1 MIQETATDGKANFKR
16 LLGYVKDRKIGL
28 VFAILGMIGY
38 GIVDTIFVYSIK
50 PLIDEGL
57 TGNNPDV
64 LKYMPIFVLLIVLFR
79 GICNFVASYGMAW
92 VGSHLV
98 MKIRRQIFSHLMTMP
113 VSFFDKNPTGDLLS
127 KITYDSTQV
136 SNAATK
142 ALINLV
148 RESAT
153 IIGLLGLMFYHS
165 WQLSM
170 VFFLVGPV
178 VALAIRIVS
187 KRFRKISRNIQ
198 TAMGKVTTSSEQMLN
213 GHREILS
220 FGGQQHEAGE
230 FDRVSNNIRRQQ
242 MKMASATAIANPAVQ
257 IIASSGLAIVLYI
270 ASFPGIIEQLT
281 PGTFTVI
288 VTSIMMLLKPLK
300 VITNINNE
308 IQKALAAC
316 TSLFSVLDMPG
327 ELDQGKVEVERA
339 KGQIK
344 LRGVSFSYPS
354 KPDVAV
360 LKNVDLD
367 IEAGETVAFV
377 GRSGSGKSTIASL
390 IPRFYDAGEGS
401 IELDDIPLG
410 DYRLA
415 NLREQI
421 AQVSQSVH
429 LFSGTIASNIAY
441 GMTEVTMEQ
450 IVKAAEMANVAEFVN
465 ELDEGY
471 DTLVGEKGVMLSGGQ
486 RQRIAIARALLRD
499 APILIM
505 DEATSALDT
514 ESERKIQQAV
524 DRVCSDRT
532 AIVIAHRLSTIER
545 ADNIVVIDD
554 GRVVEQGSHEQ
565 LLAAKGSYYQLH
577 NIQYGQKDA

>member
-1 MIQETATDGKANFKR
+1 MIEETATDSKANFKR
-16 LLGYVKDRKIGL
+16 LLSYVKDRKSGL
-28 VFAILGMIGY
+28 ILAIIGMIGY

-50 PLIDEGL
+50 PLIDDGL
-57 TGNNPDV
+57 TGNNPNV
-64 LKYMPIFVLLIVLFR
+64 LKYMPIFVMLIVLFR
-79 GICNFVASYGMAW
+79 GICNFASSYGMAW

-98 MKIRRQIFSHLMTMP
+98 MKIRRQIFTRLMSMP

-136 SNAATK
+136 SSAATN
-142 ALINLV
+142 ALVSLV
-148 RESAT
+148 RETAT

-178 VALAIRIVS
+178 VAVAIRIVS

-213 GHREILS
+213 GHREILA
-220 FGGQQHEAGE
+220 FGGQKQEADE
-230 FDRVSNNIRRQQ
+230 FDVVSNNIRRQQ
-242 MKMASATAIANPAVQ
+242 MKMASASAIANPAVQ

-270 ASFPGIIEQLT
+270 ASFPGIVEQLT

-300 VITNINNE
+300 VITSINNE

-316 TSLFSVLDMPG
+316 GSLFTVLDMPG
-327 ELDQGKVEVERA
+327 EVDEGSVEVERA
-339 KGQIK
+339 KGRVELK
-344 LRGVSFSYPS
+344 GVSFCYPS
-354 KPDVAV
+354 KPDIEV
-360 LKNVDLD
+360 LKNVDLE
-367 IEAGETVAFV
+367 IQAGETVAFV

-390 IPRFYDAGEGS
+390 IPRFYDVEHGS
-401 IELDDIPLG
+401 IELDGIPLS
-410 DYRLA
+410 DYTLN
-415 NLREQI
+415 NLRQQI

-429 LFSGTIASNIAY
+429 LFSGSIASNIAY
-441 GMTEVTMEQ
+441 GMSEASHEQ
-450 IVKAAEMANVAEFVN
+450 IVAAAEMANVAEFVN
-465 ELDEGY
+465 ELEDGY

-505 DEATSALDT
+505 DEATSALDS

-545 ADNIVVIDD
+545 ADKIVVIDE
-554 GRVVEQGSHEQ
+554 GRVVEQGDHET
-565 LLAAKGSYYQLH
+565 LMAAKGSYFQLRS
-577 NIQYGQKDA
+577 IQYGQAEE

>member
-1 MIQETATDGKANFKR
+1 MIEETATDSKANFKR
-16 LLGYVKDRKIGL
+16 LLSYVKDRKSGL
-28 VFAILGMIGY
+28 ILAIIGMIGY

-50 PLIDEGL
+50 PLIDDGL
-57 TGNNPDV
+57 TGNNPNV
-64 LKYMPIFVLLIVLFR
+64 LKYMPIFVMLIVLFR
-79 GICNFVASYGMAW
+79 GICNFASSYGMAW

-98 MKIRRQIFSHLMTMP
+98 MKIRRQIFTRLMSMP

-136 SNAATK
+136 SSAATN
-142 ALINLV
+142 ALVSLV
-148 RESAT
+148 RETAT

-178 VALAIRIVS
+178 VAVAIRIVS

-213 GHREILS
+213 GHREILA
-220 FGGQQHEAGE
+220 FGGQKQEADE
-230 FDRVSNNIRRQQ
+230 FDVVSNNIRRQQ
-242 MKMASATAIANPAVQ
+242 MKMASASAIANPAVQ

-270 ASFPGIIEQLT
+270 ASFPGIVEQLT

-300 VITNINNE
+300 VITSINNE

-316 TSLFSVLDMPG
+316 GSLFTVLDMPG
-327 ELDQGKVEVERA
+327 EVDEGSVEVERA
-339 KGQIK
+339 KGRVELK
-344 LRGVSFSYPS
+344 GVSFCYPS
-354 KPDVAV
+354 KPDIEV
-360 LKNVDLD
+360 LKNVDLE
-367 IEAGETVAFV
+367 IQAGETVAFV

-390 IPRFYDAGEGS
+390 IPRFYDVEYGS
-401 IELDDIPLG
+401 IELDGIPLS
-410 DYRLA
+410 DYTLN
-415 NLREQI
+415 NLRQQI

-429 LFSGTIASNIAY
+429 LFSGSIASNIAY
-441 GMTEVTMEQ
+441 GMSEASHEQ
-450 IVKAAEMANVAEFVN
+450 IVAAAEMANVAEFVN
-465 ELDEGY
+465 ELEDGY

-505 DEATSALDT
+505 DEATSALDS

-545 ADNIVVIDD
+545 ADKIVVIDE
-554 GRVVEQGSHEQ
+554 GRVVEQGDHET
-565 LLAAKGSYYQLH
+565 LMAAKGSYYQLRS
-577 NIQYGQKDA
+577 IQYGQAEE